1 MSEAAAAG
9 ATTDA
14 GTTATEANTDT
25 TATAAQATQTS
36 DATTTQTEAPK
47 TYDEAYVKKLHDSEA
62 AARVK
67 ARDAEAAAQAKIAAA
82 LEALGIKTDAEDPA
96 EAAKQAAA
104 ERDKAT
110 QSARDAALHLAVYKA
125 ASKVGADADTLLD
138 SNSFQ
143 SSISEVDPT
152 DAEAVK
158 TAIEKAVKTNPR
170 FKLVQAAG
178 ASGSD
183 FSGGSGE
190 GALTQEKFNSMTPS
204 EKNTLFKTNPAE
216 YRKFSGR

>member
-1 MSEAAAAG
+1 MSEAVAEPAAEPAAAS
-9 ATTDA
+9 AEPQ
-14 GTTATEANTDT
+14 GTEPQSAEQKPAE
-25 TATAAQATQTS
+25 Q
-36 DATTTQTEAPK
+36 APK
-47 TYDEAYVKKLHDSEA
+47 VYDETYVKKLHDSEA

-82 LEALGIKTDAEDPA
+82 LEALGIKPDTEDPA

-110 QSARDAALHLAVYKA
+110 QAANEAALHLAVYKA
-125 ASKVGADADTLLD
+125 AGKAGADADTLLD
-138 SNSFQ
+138 SNSFR
-143 SSISEVDPT
+143 SAISEVDPA

-158 TAIEKAVKTNPR
+158 AAIENAVKTNPR
-170 FKLVQAAG
+170 FKLVQVAS

-190 GALTQEKFNSMTPS
+190 GAITQDKFDSMTPS
-204 EKNTLFKTNPAE
+204 EKNNLFKTNPAR
-216 YRKFSGR
+216 YRQLAGR

>member
-1 MSEAAAAG
+1 MSEAAAE
-9 ATTDA
+9 ATGEATAAEQQAQATDTA
-14 GTTATEANTDT
+14 ATEAK
-25 TATAAQATQTS
+25 AAEAQQA
-36 DATTTQTEAPK
+36 K

-67 ARDAEAAAQAKIAAA
+67 ARDAESAAQAKIAAA
-82 LEALGIKTDAEDPA
+82 LEALGIKADNDDPA

-110 QSARDAALHLAVYKA
+110 QAATEAALHLAVYKA
-125 ASKVGADADTLLD
+125 ASKAGADADTLLD
-138 SNSFQ
+138 SNSFR
-143 SSISEVDPT
+143 STISEVDPA

-158 TAIEKAVKTNPR
+158 AAIENAVKTNPR
-170 FKLVQAAG
+170 FKLVQVAS

-183 FSGGSGE
+183 FNGGSGE
-190 GALTQEKFNSMTPS
+190 GAITQAVFDAMTPA
-204 EKNTLFKTNPAE
+204 EKNALFKTNPTQ